1 MQHRKDILNEL
12 NDLNVN
18 LPLVEMPDFIVPKG
32 YFDDLSANI
41 METIKLDDFTH
52 SLPKSMP
59 FDIPQ
64 NYFEQLEDDL
74 KTSLFIEQ
82 LPKSTPLS
90 APSET
95 YFNDFSAQLT
105 SQVYL
110 DSISNKNPLSV
121 PNAYFET
128 QHEQIMSL
136 VKTNA
141 PTQIGSRRFA
151 PMSMAAS
158 ILFFIGLGFLM
169 FNQTS
174 KPSVEQQL
182 AAISSTEIENYI
194 QAHQL
199 EFDTDLVLEG
209 IDESRVDVQTL
220 ESEIIENQLNTISE
234 EELSSYIL

>member
-1 MQHRKDILNEL
+1 MQHKKDILNEL
-12 NDLNVN
+12 NDLKVN
-18 LPLVEMPDFIVPKG
+18 LPLVEMPDFTMPKG
-32 YFDDLSANI
+32 YFDELSANL
-41 METIKLDDFTH
+41 MENIKLDDFTN

-74 KTSLFIEQ
+74 KTNLFLEQ
-82 LPKSTPLS
+82 LPKSNPYS
-90 APSET
+90 APDEN
-95 YFNDFSAQLT
+95 YFNDFAAQMT
-105 SQVYL
+105 SHIYL
-110 DSISNKNPLSV
+110 DQISNKNPLSV
-121 PNAYFET
+121 PSSYFDT
-128 QHEQIMSL
+128 QHDQIMS
-136 VKTNA
+136 KTKINA
-141 PTQIGSRRFA
+141 PIQNSSRRFA
-151 PMSMAAS
+151 PLSMAAS

-182 AAISSTEIENYI
+182 AAISSAEIENYI
-194 QAHQL
+194 QAHQM